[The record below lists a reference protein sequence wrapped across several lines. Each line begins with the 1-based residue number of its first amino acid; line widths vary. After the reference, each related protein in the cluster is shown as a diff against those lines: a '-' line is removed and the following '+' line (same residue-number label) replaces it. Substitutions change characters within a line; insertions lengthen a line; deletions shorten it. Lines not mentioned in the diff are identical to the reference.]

1 MTNVLFDL
9 FINNKSAKS
18 IWEILEKKYGSD
30 DAGKKKYV
38 TGKWLQFKIV
48 DDKPVMEQFHE
59 YENLVADILAEN
71 MKMCEVL
78 QANVLIEKLPD
89 SWSNYRNHLKHK
101 KKDMT
106 LEELIG
112 HMKIEEANR
121 LKDKDY
127 SPKINEL
134 SVKANI
140 VESSVKNSDRYN
152 KGKNVAYNN
161 KKSQNK
167 YSVQRKKSGNFKK
180 FPKTSKATPTCYVCG
195 TAGHKAWQCNQRK
208 DKAQDQNNTHANIVE
223 QNNEIIA
230 AVVSEINLV
239 NNKTEWIVDTGATKH
254 FCADKELFAEFTG
267 ANQGE
272 QVFMGNSS
280 SSDVL
285 GKGTVI
291 LKLNS
296 GKSLSLQNV
305 MYVPS
310 LRRNLISGALLNKA
324 GVKLVF
330 EGDKLVLSRN
340 GKFVGK
346 GYLSGGLFVLETI
359 SVVGLMNKISTS
371 AYLLESFDLWHA

>member
-1 MTNVLFDL
+1 M
-9 FINNKSAKS
+9 
-18 IWEILEKKYGSD
+18 
-30 DAGKKKYV
+30 
-38 TGKWLQFKIV
+38 
-48 DDKPVMEQFHE
+48 
-59 YENLVADILAEN
+59 YENLVADILAEG

-89 SWSNYRNHLKHK
+89 SWFGYRNHLKHK

-121 LKDKDY
+121 LKDKA
-127 SPKINEL
+127 SPSNEL
-134 SVKANI
+134 AVKANI
-140 VESSVKNSDRYN
+140 VESSVKISDRNN
-152 KGKNVAYNN
+152 KGKKPAANNNQNQNKQLGVQN
-161 KKSQNK
+161 KKGK
-167 YSVQRKKSGNFKK
+167 NFKK
-180 FPKTSKATPTCYVCG
+180 SSKGQKSNPTCYVCG
-195 TAGHKAWQCNQRK
+195 MAGHKAWQCNQRK
-208 DKAQDQNNTHANIVE
+208 DKNNDQNNNNNHAHIVE
-223 QNNEIIA
+223 NSNDIIA

-239 NNKTEWIVDTGATKH
+239 GDKTEWIVDTGATKH
-254 FCADKELFAEFTG
+254 FCADKELFADFVE

-280 SSDVL
+280 SSEVL
-285 GKGTVI
+285 GKGSVI

-340 GKFVGK
+340 GEFVGK

-359 SVVGLMNKISTS
+359 PTVMNKISTS
-371 AYLLESFDLWHA
+371 AYLLESYDLWHARLGHVSYGSMKRLQHMSLIPNLNGNDHSKCEVCVGAKYTKKTF